1 MAETFASSP
10 APAVTRAA
18 TAVAERLDER
28 VHPFPRRARDRV
40 RRRVGRVGRVG
51 RVASRAGQVHLVAHD
66 EIRAAMCPRR
76 ERLLVALRSG
86 VEHRHREIRVPRAR
100 ASDRRMPSNSTGSV
114 VSRTPAVS
122 ATITLYPPSSSA
134 TSTASRVV
142 PG

>member
-18 TAVAERLDER
+18 TAS
-28 VHPFPRRARDRV
+28 PS
-40 RRRVGRVGRVG
+40 
-51 RVASRAGQVHLVAHD
+51 ASTNASNPSLVAHETACVVASD
-66 EIRAAMCPRR
+66 ASRRAPGRSILLRTTRFAPRCAHGGSVFWSPF
-76 ERLLVALRSG
+76 EVASSTDTVRSASL
-86 VEHRHREIRVPRAR
+86 AR